1 MTTDSQYPEPPP
13 APSPVLRG
21 SDALKA
27 EVAVIGAGPGGS
39 VTAML
44 LAEAGCDVL
53 LLEEGPH
60 LPLDSAPHFSCDE
73 IVQKYRNGG
82 VTVGIGRAKTAY
94 VEGRCVGGG
103 SEVNRGLYC
112 RANPEVLAAWR
123 RDFSIDGLE
132 DAEIQLHHEACEK
145 VAMVS
150 HLPGSPPPLSL
161 KLREGGAR
169 LGWKVEELPRL
180 VTYRHDPITG
190 RQISRKQSMTETFV
204 PRFLRA
210 GGRLLSESRVLF
222 LYRSA
227 GRWRIRTLCSGGN
240 MAVRSFDLVAE
251 TVFLA
256 CGAIQTPALL
266 RRSGI
271 RRNIGNSLRFHP
283 MAKIVAAFPEEVNPP
298 GQLDPVHQIKQ
309 FDPRFSMGCSISSR
323 PLLALS
329 LVDHWEHLE
338 EIDRNWRHMGIYYVQ
353 TTGGLGV
360 VRTLP
365 AFKDPLVRVQYSAG
379 EFRDLGEGLQK
390 LGECLFA
397 AGAVALYPGIAG
409 VPVLRSPGD
418 LGLIPMEIPAGR
430 ANLSALHLFST
441 CPMGENEFRC
451 GTDSFGRVRGVD
463 NLYVSGC
470 SILPG
475 PTVVNPQGSVM
486 AVAHRNALRFLEK
499 RGPRS

>member
-1 MTTDSQYPEPPP
+1 
-13 APSPVLRG
+13 
-21 SDALKA
+21 
-27 EVAVIGAGPGGS
+27 
-39 VTAML
+39 ML

-53 LLEEGPH
+53 LLEEGEH

-103 SEVNRGLYC
+103 SEVNRGLYS
-112 RANPEVLAAWR
+112 RANPKILAAWR

-132 DAEIQLHHEACEK
+132 DAEIQSHHEACEK
-145 VAMVS
+145 VVRVS
-150 HLPGSPPPLSL
+150 HLPGIAPPLSL
-161 KLREGGAR
+161 KLREGGLN

-180 VTYRHDPITG
+180 VSYQQDATTG
-190 RQISRKQSMTETFV
+190 RLISRKQSMSETFV

-210 GGRLLSESRVLF
+210 GGRLLSDSRALR
-222 LYRSA
+222 LSRSA
-227 GRWRIRTLCSGGN
+227 GRWRVRTFCSGGDG
-240 MAVRSFDLVAE
+240 AKRSFDLVAE

-271 RRNIGNSLRFHP
+271 TRNIGNSLRFHP
-283 MAKIVAAFPEEVNPP
+283 MVKLVAAFSEEINPP

-329 LVDHWEHLE
+329 LVDHPEHLAE
-338 EIDRNWRHMGIYYVQ
+338 VDRNWRHMGIYYVQ

-360 VRTLP
+360 VRTVP
-365 AFKDPLVRVQYSAG
+365 GFTDPLVRVGYNAA
-379 EFRDLGEGLQK
+379 ELRDLGEGLQK

-409 VPVLRSPGD
+409 LPVLRSPGD
-418 LGLIPMEIPAGR
+418 LGLIPLEIPAKR

-451 GTDSFGRVRGVD
+451 GADSFGKVRGAD
-463 NLYVSGC
+463 DLYVSGA
-470 SILPG
+470 SLLPG

-486 AVAHRNALRFLEK
+486 AVAHRNALRFLER
-499 RGPRS
+499 RGQRSRHRG